1 MHTSWLF
8 WFWWAAAGLSGLIR
22 GARRGGQG
30 PKGAPRVALLGHA
43 RLPPCPLRVSLVNP
57 CRGPFILSTLS
68 YFFTGTTR
76 LNPSLRCR
84 RGSPKTLGINRF
96 SIGKLLPHKGH
107 EQPSP
112 KPRTKLQFNV
122 VNHPATPMLALN
134 PMYMRPFL

>member
-68 YFFTGTTR
+68 YFFYGYNPLKSSAKMQTG
-76 LNPSLRCR
+76 L
-84 RGSPKTLGINRF
+84 PKDAWHKSVFDRQIAAALG
-96 SIGKLLPHKGH
+96 
-107 EQPSP
+107 
-112 KPRTKLQFNV
+112 
-122 VNHPATPMLALN
+122 A
-134 PMYMRPFL
+134 